1 MKPLLLSTYDIQG
14 GAARAAYRLHQGL
27 RTIGVNSQIL
37 TPNRTSD
44 DPQVLG
50 SRSKLDK
57 TIAFLRPGIDGLPLA
72 RYRKRTGD
80 RYSLAWLPENR
91 VQQIDSLKPDIVN
104 LHWVGSGFLRLE
116 SLKKIKQPI
125 VWTMHDMWA
134 LTGGCHYTDGCDR
147 YLNQCGVCPQLGSRS
162 KGDLS
167 HWNWKRRERIFNQLD
182 LTIVAPSQWLT
193 DCTKESPLLRDRQ
206 IETIPYGLDLTTY
219 NPYDK
224 AWVRSLLKL
233 PQDRPLILFGASDA
247 TSDRRKGFHL
257 LAEALQYLRGL
268 DWDVLP
274 EIVIFGASHGTLDCG
289 FPVHYLGVLQDDL
302 TLALAY
308 SAADVFV
315 APSIQD
321 NLPNTVLEAIACGTP
336 AVAFAIGGM
345 PDLIESGKTGYLAQ
359 PFDTADLAKG
369 IRWVLTTDQP
379 LGPQARQRAEQRF
392 GLTRQADAYRD
403 LWTSLLDR
411 QQRHSR
417 FRQYDRTI

>member
-1 MKPLLLSTYDIQG
+1 MKSLLLSTYDIQG

-27 RTIGVNSQIL
+27 RTIGVDSQIL
-37 TPNRTSD
+37 TNHQTSD

-72 RYRKRTGD
+72 QYRQRTGD
-80 RYSLAWLPENR
+80 RYSLAWLPETR
-91 VQQIDSLKPDIVN
+91 VQQIDDLRPDIVN
-104 LHWVGSGFLRLE
+104 LHWIGSGFLRLE

-134 LTGGCHYTDGCDR
+134 FTGGCHYTDGCDR
-147 YLNQCGVCPQLGSRS
+147 YLKQCGACPQLGSRS
-162 KGDLS
+162 KNDLS
-167 HWNWKRRERIFNQLD
+167 HWNWERRRKIFKQLD
-182 LTIVAPSQWLT
+182 LTIVTPSQWLT
-193 DCTKESPLLRDRQ
+193 DRVKQSPLLCNYR
-206 IETIPYGLDLTTY
+206 IETIPNGLDLATY
-219 NPYDK
+219 KPYGK

-233 PQDRPLILFGASDA
+233 PQDKSLILFGASDA

-257 LAEALQYLRGL
+257 LAEALHHLSL
-268 DWDVLP
+268 MEWKTLP
-274 EIVIFGASHGTLDCG
+274 EIVVFGASHGNLDCG
-289 FPVHYLGVLQDDL
+289 FPVHYLGILQDDL

-345 PDLIESGKTGYLAQ
+345 PDLIESGQTGYLAQ
-359 PFDTADLAKG
+359 PFDTEDLAKG
-369 IRWVLTTDQP
+369 IQWVLTTPQP
-379 LGPQARQRAEQRF
+379 LGIQARQMAEQRF
-392 GLTRQADAYRD
+392 GLKRQAYAYQD
-403 LWTSLLDR
+403 LFESLLVAGR
-411 QQRHSR
+411 
-417 FRQYDRTI
+417 